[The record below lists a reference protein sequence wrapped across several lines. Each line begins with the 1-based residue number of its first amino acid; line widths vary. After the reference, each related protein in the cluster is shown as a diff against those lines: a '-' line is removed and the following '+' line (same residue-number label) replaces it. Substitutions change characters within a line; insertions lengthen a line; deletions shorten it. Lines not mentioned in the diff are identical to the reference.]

1 MDILHLVYLKP
12 LQPSW
17 VLMYSDPCPVRSQMF
32 GYVNMFWCG
41 GFGGYWK
48 KKVVDTPT
56 RSHRDGHT
64 ENFCLPPFFFLV
76 LSAWVSR
83 LSMWLCLCEV
93 PWHHACLSVCDSTPG
108 GDHRVVSVP
117 TSPLTPLVETDIAHP
132 FFSMG
137 LSVRSSLKKMRE
149 ILLNYAELLS
159 ILLNLLRLHYA
170 IKIIEWNS
178 YCIAC
183 IAFFSLL
190 LG

>member
-1 MDILHLVYLKP
+1 MRKVWGLLEEKSCWHPDTLTPWRTHRELLPSP
-12 LQPSW
+12 LFSSCAVSLGQSA
-17 VLMYSDPCPVRSQMF
+17 VNVAMF
-32 GYVNMFWCG
+32 VW
-41 GFGGYWK
+41 
-48 KKVVDTPT
+48 
-56 RSHRDGHT
+56 
-64 ENFCLPPFFFLV
+64 
-76 LSAWVSR
+76 
-83 LSMWLCLCEV
+83 V

-149 ILLNYAELLS
+149 ILVNYAELLS
-159 ILLNLLRLHYA
+159 ILLNLLGLHYA

-183 IAFFSLL
+183 IAFFFLL